1 MERKFADVRM
11 RRQKTNR
18 FISWGVVV
26 VNTLYLL
33 NILLNPADIAINNPA
48 LKIAGA
54 ILVVALTISNLVM
67 AYGHTRI
74 EWAMNSIII
83 NVLLA
88 FVICNAL
95 SSQVYISYLVFAPI
109 SGFTYY
115 YSRKHIRIPAIC
127 ACVFGVGTR
136 IYDIIVYGGITEET
150 SSMVFDAV
158 FVVTFTMTIF
168 VLSILSD
175 KYNADIFGVI
185 EDEKVVQ
192 EQNAERLA
200 GILSTV
206 RSETEAINVQLN
218 DLSESSERI
227 VVSIEE
233 VNSGQ
238 TLTNESIEDQSRITG
253 DIGELVTRTSQ
264 NVDQITSLARQVQTA
279 VQNGTSRA
287 EALSRLSAD
296 IEATNVSV
304 TETMNALIA
313 RTRDMQS
320 VIDEIVSISNQTT
333 LLALNASI
341 EAARA
346 GEAGRGF
353 SVVADE
359 IRNLSEQTKGST
371 ENIRAL
377 IAELESEAA
386 KASEVVASSVSA
398 VADQTEYV
406 HQINDEFG
414 SIDNHINELN
424 SSVDE
429 ITDTVTHLVESN
441 KVIVDAVSQLSAVSE
456 EVTASTT
463 QVLSDAVSN
472 KDSVSSA
479 KKSLEAVI
487 ATTDIS

>member
-158 FVVTFTMTIF
+158 FVVAFTMTIF